1 MAEENLQAFLLENAI
16 KADEIE
22 YVASS
27 RFVIKGNPV
36 PWKITPITND
46 ENEAL
51 VNRCKHKQFVPGT
64 REAVVRV
71 DQEEYAASLICACVT
86 YPNLNSEQLQT
97 SYGAVGAAD
106 LVKKMLTPGEY
117 QDLFSAVMQ
126 ANSFDIGMD
135 EKIKKAKN

>member
-22 YVASS
+22 YVASP
-27 RFVIKGNPV
+27 RFVSGSNPV
-36 PWKITPITND
+36 PWKISPITND

-51 VNRCKHKQFVPGT
+51 TNRCRRKQFVPGT
-64 REAVVRV
+64 RETRMRV
-71 DQEEYAASLICACVT
+71 DQEAYAAELICACVK
-86 YPNLNSEQLQT
+86 YPNLNSEQLQS
-97 SYGAVGAAD
+97 SYDAVGAAD